1 MRPPHAAILSSQ
13 PFPRVGLQKCLKH
26 WKNAVSWCGI
36 SVDHSCRTRSV
47 SASVLML
54 KWKLVYRRYTS
65 CSPRGRSGRS
75 QEGEH
80 SVVYAPVRDNGIAA
94 IDRWCASEITKT
106 SPRFLDQDLEG
117 CHVPRL
123 YTRLEHDLGLA
134 TTHKRIGEIV
144 TEPTLSSRR
153 LHQTGQ
159 PFPVAFLQHEVETPM
174 QQGRLGQ
181 IGDAR

>member
-1 MRPPHAAILSSQ
+1 MFPPHAAILSSR
-13 PFPRVGLQKCLKH
+13 PFPMVGLQKCLKH

-36 SVDHSCRTRSV
+36 SVDLSCRTRSV

-54 KWKLVYRRYTS
+54 KWRFVYRCCVN
-65 CSPRGRSGRS
+65 CSPRDRSGRS

-80 SVVYAPVRDNGIAA
+80 RVVHTPVRDHGITA
-94 IDRWCASEITKT
+94 INRWRTNEITKT
-106 SPRFLDQDLEG
+106 STGFLDQDLEG

-134 TTHKRIGEIV
+134 TTHKCIGEIV

-153 LHQTGQ
+153 LYQTGQ
-159 PFPVAFLQHEVETPM
+159 TFPVAILQHEVETPV
-174 QQGRLGQ
+174 
-181 IGDAR
+181 